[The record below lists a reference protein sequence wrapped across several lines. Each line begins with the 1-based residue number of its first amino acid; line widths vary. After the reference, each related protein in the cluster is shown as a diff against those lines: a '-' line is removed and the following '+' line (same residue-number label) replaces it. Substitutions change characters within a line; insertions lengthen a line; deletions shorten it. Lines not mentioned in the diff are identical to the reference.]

1 MTQTNH
7 RQMRSPEVRIPMS
20 QTASVRLAHAQSKL
34 LSVNGL
40 DTGKVESGLS
50 RLWVRGSDYG
60 DLYFETT
67 TRETWSLERSK
78 VARAAFSI
86 TQGVGARA
94 VNGEKTAFAYSS
106 DISDKAIHAV
116 IAAARSMQAHGA
128 DCAETGRGVE
138 IKAARADAGAYLI
151 VEAAGGVTTI
161 EKVALLRKL
170 DEMARAVDPR
180 IGEVNAQLS
189 VEDSTILVAATD
201 GKLAGDVRPLV
212 RLDISVIAEGNA
224 KRAPGSAG
232 GGGRFTLAEFGEE
245 RLEMMVRKATSI
257 ALTNLEARPSP
268 AGEMTVVLGPGFPG
282 VLLHEAVGHGLEGDF
297 HRKRESVFN
306 GMMGQRIAAPGVTVV
321 DDATLPGA
329 RGSLNVDDEG
339 VIGQRTVLVEDGRL
353 VGLMQDKIS
362 ARILNDTMTGNGR
375 RQSYSD
381 LPMTRM
387 TNTFL
392 EQGPYDPQEII
403 ASVRKG
409 IFAAEFSG
417 GTVDITSGQFNFSA
431 EKAFLIEDGKITAP
445 IEGATLIGVGNA
457 ALKNISMIGN
467 DLALD
472 GGVGICG
479 KDGQMVPVCVG
490 QPTVRIDRIVV
501 GGAEG

>member
-1 MTQTNH
+1 MIEPHLLKEPT
-7 RQMRSPEVRIPMS
+7 MS
-20 QTASVRLAHAQSKL
+20 LTASDRLATAQDRLLVANDLDASKL
-34 LSVNGL
+34 ENGL
-40 DTGKVESGLS
+40 SGLWS
-50 RLWVRGSDYG
+50 RGADYG
-60 DLYFETT
+60 DLYFELT
-67 TRETWSLERSK
+67 TRDSWSLERGK

-86 TQGVGARA
+86 VQGIGARA
-94 VNGEKTAFAYSS
+94 VSGDNTAFAYSS
-106 DISDKAIHAV
+106 DISGKAIDAV
-116 IAAARSMQAHGA
+116 TAAARSMQVHGEDA
-128 DCAETGRGVE
+128 AETGRGVDIRGVAE
-138 IKAARADAGAYLI
+138 EDSRAYSTI
-151 VEAAGGVTTI
+151 EAAGGFDTV

-180 IGEVNAQLS
+180 IIDVNAMLS

-201 GKLAGDVRPLV
+201 GTLAGDIRPLV
-212 RLDISVIAEGNA
+212 RLDITVMAEGNA
-224 KRAPGSAG
+224 KRAAGSAG
-232 GGGRFTLAEFGEE
+232 GGGRITLSTFDAA
-245 RLEMMVRKATSI
+245 RLEQMVRKATSI
-257 ALTNLEARPSP
+257 ALTNLDAQPSP
-268 AGEMTVVLGPGFPG
+268 AGEMTVVLGSGFPG

-306 GMMGQRIAAPGVTVV
+306 GMLGQQIAAKGVTVV

-339 VIGQRTVLVEDGRL
+339 VIGQRTTLIEDGRL
-353 VGLMQDKIS
+353 VGLMQDKTS
-362 ARILNDTMTGNGR
+362 ARILHDRMTGNGR

-392 EQGPYDPQEII
+392 ENGPYDPQEIL
-403 ASVRKG
+403 ASVKNG
-409 IFAAEFSG
+409 IYAVEFSG

-431 EKAFLIEDGKITAP
+431 EKAFLIEDGKVTAP
-445 IEGATLIGVGNA
+445 IEGATLIGVGNE
-457 ALKNISMIGN
+457 ALKHISMIGN

-479 KDGQMVPVCVG
+479 KEGQMLPVCVG
-490 QPTVRIDRIVV
+490 QPTIRIDHMVV